1 MEGGEAVA
9 GALYRS
15 GSAKMVLDLE
25 KQREI
30 LMFSVCLL
38 GRNGLLLLRH

>member
-30 LMFSVCLL
+30 LMFSVSLL
-38 GRNGLLLLRH
+38 VFLAGMACYF